1 MGVNSATSRARPRFS
16 RASALAATTSL
27 LLCLLFGATAARAD
41 TTFGGDPTQAIT
53 PGISCQL
60 GAPTGI
66 GVYPGTAGSPSCMW
80 GWSSP
85 GVGTDIVPLP
95 VGGGSGTI
103 TSVTLPAMPN
113 PGPMQVVVLTAA
125 LAASTVPS
133 KPDYVCCQVKQVGP
147 TFTVP
152 PNQVTTVPQAL
163 AVSATEE
170 ANLSQP
176 GDTSFGD
183 LLGIS
188 VLSPSA
194 SLPLRYTGNSGLSGG
209 PFDGDYAY
217 YPAPAGP
224 NGEYAT
230 PYNITGFQMLASFTL
245 GAAAGAGPA
254 PAPAGAPAGAK
265 GGLKLAGKPLR
276 VGADGKTLTLGR
288 ATNPPTAATTQ
299 TLTAP
304 AAARAS
310 AAVSAKGKRKQ
321 LVLGRG
327 ATKVAAGKSAA
338 IKLRLTG
345 TGRAQLRKQGTL
357 RATLTI
363 VATNPQGEK
372 QTVTRGLTV
381 KPAPPKSKPKK

>member
-1 MGVNSATSRARPRFS
+1 MGVNSATSRARTRFS
-16 RASALAATTSL
+16 RSSALGATTAL
-27 LLCLLFGATAARAD
+27 LLCLLFGAAVARAD
-41 TTFGGDPTQAIT
+41 TTFGGDPAQAIT

-95 VGGGSGTI
+95 VAGGSGTI
-103 TSVTLPAMPN
+103 TSVTLPAMPS

-188 VLSPSA
+188 VLSPTA
-194 SLPLRYTGNSGLSGG
+194 SLPLRYTGNTGLSGG
-209 PFDGDYAY
+209 PFDGDYY
-217 YPAPAGP
+217 YPAPSAA
-224 NGEYAT
+224 NGEFAS
-230 PYNITGFQMLASFTL
+230 PYNITGFQMLARFTL
-245 GAAAGAGPA
+245 GAAAGGGTAPAPA
-254 PAPAGAPAGAK
+254 PAPAGAK
-265 GGLKLAGKPLR
+265 DGLKLANKPLR
-276 VGADGKTLTLGR
+276 VGTDGKTLTLGK
-288 ATNPPTAATTQ
+288 ATNPPTARTTQ

-304 AAARAS
+304 APARAS
-310 AAVSAKGKRKQ
+310 AAVSAKGKKKR

-327 ATKVAAGKSAA
+327 TTKVAPGKSAA

-345 TGRAQLRKQGTL
+345 TGRAQLRKKGTL

-372 QTVTRGLTV
+372 QTVTRSLAV
-381 KPAPPKSKPKK
+381 KPALAKSKQKK